1 MGSTANCLRLTN
13 QGPYDTLTPLQ
24 PAISTDQS
32 RASIAS
38 TIRPMFALNFYTDL
52 YEEVLRNGRKS
63 ATIRLGDK
71 SDKYQTGQLVWVT
84 VGQRYGKRQKLF
96 TAILDS
102 VDVKLVADL
111 SPRDLS
117 KENPEFRSK
126 DEVLQL
132 LRRIYGPEISLE
144 DTVTVVYFSPVSEY

>member
-1 MGSTANCLRLTN
+1 
-13 QGPYDTLTPLQ
+13 
-24 PAISTDQS
+24 
-32 RASIAS
+32 
-38 TIRPMFALNFYTDL
+38 MFALNFYTDI
-52 YEEVLRNGRKS
+52 YEEVLRTSRKS

-102 VDVKLVADL
+102 VDVKLLADL
-111 SPRDLS
+111 SPRDITR
-117 KENPEFRSK
+117 ENPEFRNR
-126 DEVLQL
+126 DEVIQL

-144 DTVTVVYFSPVSEY
+144 DTVTVIYFSSV

>member
-1 MGSTANCLRLTN
+1 MFAPSAAFVRTPVGS
-13 QGPYDTLTPLQ
+13 PLQ
-24 PAISTDQS
+24 ATEGNHQ
-32 RASIAS
+32 
-38 TIRPMFALNFYTDL
+38 MLALNFYTDL
-52 YEEVLRNGRKS
+52 YEDVLRNGRKS

-71 SDKYQTGQLVWVT
+71 TNKYQSGQIVWVT

-96 TAILDS
+96 SAIIDS

-111 SPRDLS
+111 SPRDIS
-117 KENPEFRSK
+117 KENPEFRNR

-144 DTVTVVYFSPVSEY
+144 DTVSVIYFSPVSEY